1 MNIKLTAAACMVLC
15 ILPIKTSFAR
25 DILRLEVEARI
36 QIAARG
42 IIFDADNRYFR
53 VIRIK
58 IPRHHED
65 SGFACGA
72 IEILGSPRGND
83 GKQSFHAFLSLRHD
97 KLNVIVAGLFM
108 SAEELLE
115 QDICK

>member
-1 MNIKLTAAACMVLC
+1 MNIKLIAAACAALS
-15 ILPIKTSFAR
+15 ILPIRSGFAR
-25 DILRLEVEARI
+25 DVTRLEVEAAI
-36 QIAARG
+36 QAAARET
-42 IIFDADNRYFR
+42 IFDADNRYFR
-53 VIRIK
+53 TIRVK

-83 GKQSFHAFLSLRHD
+83 GKQSFYAFLSLRHD
-97 KLNVIVAGLFM
+97 KLNVIVAGYFM